1 MTAPSRVPDLIDN
14 LIAALQAAAGLTGVK
29 VVDGPLVRD
38 SAASE
43 FVFVGYDGDPEG
55 EFATAGTSQQWAGL
69 GAKAKSEEITL
80 TCAVLVQRGSTDVKA
95 CRTRTFE
102 IFAQVE
108 AVVRDAPALGLP
120 PPTVCS
126 ISDTTFHTE
135 QTDRGVRGRMPFTLS
150 CTTRI

>member
-14 LIAALQAAAGLTGVK
+14 LIAALKASAGLSGVQ
-29 VVDGPLVRD
+29 VVDGPLVSD
-38 SAASE
+38 TAASE
-43 FVFVGYDGDPEG
+43 YVFVGYDGDPEG

-69 GAKAKSEEITL
+69 GAKAKNEDITL
-80 TCAVLVQRGSTDVKA
+80 TCAVLVQRGSVDVKA
-95 CRTRTFE
+95 CRVRAFE

-108 AVVRDAPALGLP
+108 AVVRADPALGLP

-126 ISDTTFHTE
+126 ISETSFHTE